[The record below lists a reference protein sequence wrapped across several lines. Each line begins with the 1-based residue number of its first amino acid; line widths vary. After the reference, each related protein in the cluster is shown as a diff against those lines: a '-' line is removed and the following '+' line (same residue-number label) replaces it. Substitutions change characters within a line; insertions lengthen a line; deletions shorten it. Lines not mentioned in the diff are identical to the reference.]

1 MAVFIVPEA
10 IPSMSAASTDN
21 RPTVLVFVILAAV
34 ALLLVRS
41 DWLVVALGSYFP
53 VYWAAVLV
61 WLVCIALA
69 IRRQRRWWHPPA
81 TALVAVAHRV
91 RGALSRSPGGG
102 SAGRRLAKGLHF
114 LSADFRSA

>member
-1 MAVFIVPEA
+1 MFIVPEA

-41 DWLVVALGSYFP
+41 DWLVVGLGSYFP

-69 IRRQRRWWHPPA
+69 IRRQRRWWLLLIASVVLYPA
-81 TALVAVAHRV
+81 VPVEALLVE
-91 RGALSRSPGGG
+91 G
-102 SAGRRLAKGLHF
+102 SQKACIF
-114 LSADFRSA
+114 